1 MCRFANDVAELQ
13 GETCGN
19 RRHQRRDAEDQVARI
34 GILAKLAVHPAFDV
48 EILGIEIIAGRDP
61 WAHRT
66 ECIERFAQKPLL
78 VIALAIAG
86 GDVVDDRISEN
97 VVVGLLRLDIA
108 AFLADDERKLGQRAP
123 G

>member
-1 MCRFANDVAELQ
+1 VCRFANDVAELQ

-19 RRHQRRDAEDQVARI
+19 RRHQRRDTEDQVARI
-34 GILAKLAVHPAFDV
+34 GILANLAVHPAFDV

-86 GDVVDDRISEN
+86 GDVVDDRIKCLSC
-97 VVVGLLRLDIA
+97 
-108 AFLADDERKLGQRAP
+108 
-123 G
+123 